1 MQKRALSPTFVQI
14 LGMTYEERIKEY
26 ALANEEV
33 VVMTAENR
41 ALIRNL
47 PPILGPRLIDTGIT
61 EQTMIGA
68 AAGLALRG
76 RKPIV
81 HALGAFLTMRAF
93 EFVRTDVGI
102 SGLPVKLSSFVP
114 GFLSDGNGPTH
125 QAIEDVAL
133 MRGIPGMQVFSPADN
148 EDMLLMLQAIWD
160 SPKPAYL
167 RVNTRPSV
175 VPHQPFEMGKAECIQ
190 PGTDVA
196 LLCHGM
202 LLEQAVEARNLLQQ
216 QGLSA
221 GLWNM
226 RSLVPFDTELVL
238 ELAAKG
244 IPMVCIEDHFQIGG
258 LHSIL
263 AETLLANSQTAKALP
278 ISLNQR
284 WFKPGL
290 LSEVLRYEG
299 FSPEQ
304 MAGRVLEFLGMQPNE
319 ALKALV
325 SKIQENTF
333 DE

>member
-1 MQKRALSPTFVQI
+1 
-14 LGMTYEERIKEY
+14 MTYEEQIREY
-26 ALANEEV
+26 ALANEHV

-102 SGLPVKLSSFVP
+102 PGLPVKMSSFVP

-125 QAIEDVAL
+125 QAIEDIAL

-160 SPKPAYL
+160 SPQPAYM
-167 RVNTRPSV
+167 RVNTRPGV
-175 VPHQPFEMGKAECIQ
+175 VQHQPFEMGKAEILF
-190 PGTDVA
+190 PGNDVA

-202 LLEQAVEARNLLQQ
+202 VLEQVVEARQLLQQ
-216 QGLSA
+216 HGLSVSI
-221 GLWNM
+221 LNM
-226 RSLVPFDTELVL
+226 RSLVPFDTQAVL
-238 ELAAKG
+238 DLAQRG
-244 IPMVCIEDHFQIGG
+244 IPMVSIEDHFQTGG
-258 LHSIL
+258 LYSIL
-263 AETLLANSQTAKALP
+263 AETFLEAGTAAKVLP
-278 ISLNQR
+278 IALNQK

-290 LSEVLRYEG
+290 LSEVLRHEG

-304 MAGRVLEFLGMQPNE
+304 IAGRVLQFLGIPASAE
-319 ALKALV
+319 LKAMV
-325 SKIQENTF
+325 SKIQENSF

>member
-1 MQKRALSPTFVQI
+1 
-14 LGMTYEERIKEY
+14 MTYEEHIREY
-26 ALANEEV
+26 ALANENV

-47 PPILGPRLIDTGIT
+47 PPVLGPRLIDTGIT

-102 SGLPVKLSSFVP
+102 PGLPVKMSSFVP

-125 QAIEDVAL
+125 QAIEDIAL

-160 SPKPAYL
+160 SPQPAYM
-167 RVNTRPSV
+167 RVNTRPGV
-175 VPHQPFEMGKAECIQ
+175 VQHQPFEMGKAERLF
-190 PGTDVA
+190 PGSDVA

-202 LLEQAVEARNLLQQ
+202 LLEQVVEARLLLQQ
-216 QGLSA
+216 HGLSVSI
-221 GLWNM
+221 LNM
-226 RSLVPFDTELVL
+226 RSLVPFDAEAVL
-238 ELAAKG
+238 DLAQKG
-244 IPMVCIEDHFQIGG
+244 IPMVSIEDHFQTGG
-258 LHSIL
+258 LYSIL
-263 AETLLANSQTAKALP
+263 AETFLGAGIAAKVLP
-278 ISLNQR
+278 IALNQK

-290 LSEVLRYEG
+290 LSEVLRHEG

-304 MAGRVLEFLGMQPNE
+304 LAGRVLQFLGIPASE
-319 ALKALV
+319 ELKARV
-325 SKIQENTF
+325 SKIQENSF

>member
-1 MQKRALSPTFVQI
+1 
-14 LGMTYEERIKEY
+14 MTYEERIREY
-26 ALANEEV
+26 ALANENV

-102 SGLPVKLSSFVP
+102 PGLPVKMSSFVP

-125 QAIEDVAL
+125 QAIEDIAL

-148 EDMLLMLQAIWD
+148 EDMLLMLNTIWD
-160 SPKPAYL
+160 SPQPTYM

-175 VPHQPFEMGKAECIQ
+175 VQHQPFEMGKAEVLF

-202 LLEQAVEARNLLQQ
+202 LLEQVVEARNMLQQ
-216 QGLSA
+216 HGLSVSI
-221 GLWNM
+221 LNM
-226 RSLVPFDTELVL
+226 RSLVPFDTDAVL
-238 ELAAKG
+238 DLARKG
-244 IPMVCIEDHFQIGG
+244 TPMVSIEDHFQTGG
-258 LHSIL
+258 LYSIL
-263 AETLLANSQTAKALP
+263 AETFLDAGMAAKVLP
-278 ISLNQR
+278 IALNQK

-290 LSEVLRYEG
+290 LSEVLRHEG

-304 MAGRVLEFLGMQPNE
+304 LAGRVLDFLGIQASKE
-319 ALKALV
+319 LKDRV
-325 SKIQENTF
+325 SKIQENSF

>member
-1 MQKRALSPTFVQI
+1 
-14 LGMTYEERIKEY
+14 MTYEERIRDY
-26 ALANEEV
+26 ALANENV

-47 PPILGPRLIDTGIT
+47 PPVLGPRLIDTGIT

-102 SGLPVKLSSFVP
+102 PGLPVKMSSFVP

-125 QAIEDVAL
+125 QAIEDIAL

-148 EDMLLMLQAIWD
+148 EDMLLMLHHIWD
-160 SPKPAYL
+160 SPHPAYM

-175 VPHQPFEMGKAECIQ
+175 VQHQPFQMAKAEQ
-190 PGTDVA
+190 LFHGNDLA

-202 LLEQAVEARNLLQQ
+202 LLEQVVQARQLLQQ
-216 QGLSA
+216 HGLSVSIF
-221 GLWNM
+221 NM
-226 RSLVPFDTELVL
+226 RSLVPFDTDAVL
-238 ELAAKG
+238 NLAQKG
-244 IPMVCIEDHFQIGG
+244 IPMVCIEDHFQTGG

-263 AETLLANSQTAKALP
+263 AETFLGAGLAAKVLP
-278 ISLNQR
+278 IALNQK

-290 LSEVLRYEG
+290 LSEVLRHEG

-304 MAGRVLEFLGMQPNE
+304 LADRILHFLKIPANE
-319 ALKALV
+319 ELKAKA
-325 SKIQENTF
+325 SKIQENSF

>member
-1 MQKRALSPTFVQI
+1 
-14 LGMTYEERIKEY
+14 
-26 ALANEEV
+26 
-33 VVMTAENR
+33 MTAENR

-47 PPILGPRLIDTGIT
+47 PPVLGPRLIDTGIT

-102 SGLPVKLSSFVP
+102 PGLPVKMSSFVP

-125 QAIEDVAL
+125 QAIEDIAL

-148 EDMLLMLQAIWD
+148 EDMLLMLKAIWD
-160 SPKPAYL
+160 SPQPAYM
-167 RVNTRPSV
+167 RVNTRPGV
-175 VPHQPFEMGKAECIQ
+175 VQHQPFEMGKAERLF
-190 PGTDVA
+190 PGSDVA

-202 LLEQAVEARNLLQQ
+202 LLEQVVEARLLLQQ
-216 QGLSA
+216 HGLSVSI
-221 GLWNM
+221 LNM
-226 RSLVPFDTELVL
+226 RSLVPFDAEAVL
-238 ELAAKG
+238 DLAQKG
-244 IPMVCIEDHFQIGG
+244 IPMVSIEDHFQTGG
-258 LHSIL
+258 LYSIL
-263 AETLLANSQTAKALP
+263 AETFLGAGIAAKVLP
-278 ISLNQR
+278 IALNQK

-290 LSEVLRYEG
+290 LSEVLRHEG

-304 MAGRVLEFLGMQPNE
+304 LAGRVLQFLGIPASE
-319 ALKALV
+319 ELKARV
-325 SKIQENTF
+325 SKIQENSF

>member
-1 MQKRALSPTFVQI
+1 
-14 LGMTYEERIKEY
+14 MTYEEHIREY
-26 ALANEEV
+26 ALANEHV

-102 SGLPVKLSSFVP
+102 PGLPVKMSSFVP

-125 QAIEDVAL
+125 QAIEDIAL

-160 SPKPAYL
+160 SPQPAYM
-167 RVNTRPSV
+167 RVNTRPGV
-175 VPHQPFEMGKAECIQ
+175 VQHQPFEMGKAETLF
-190 PGTDVA
+190 PGSDVA

-202 LLEQAVEARNLLQQ
+202 LLEQVVEARLLLQQ
-216 QGLSA
+216 HGLSVSI
-221 GLWNM
+221 LNM
-226 RSLVPFDTELVL
+226 RSLVPFDAEAVL
-238 ELAAKG
+238 DLAQKG
-244 IPMVCIEDHFQIGG
+244 IPMVSIEDHFQTGG
-258 LHSIL
+258 LYSIL
-263 AETLLANSQTAKALP
+263 AETFLGAGIAAKVLP
-278 ISLNQR
+278 IALNQK

-290 LSEVLRYEG
+290 LSEVLRHEG

-304 MAGRVLEFLGMQPNE
+304 LAGRVLQFLGIPASE
-319 ALKALV
+319 ELKARV
-325 SKIQENTF
+325 SKIQENSF

>member
-1 MQKRALSPTFVQI
+1 
-14 LGMTYEERIKEY
+14 
-26 ALANEEV
+26 
-33 VVMTAENR
+33 MTAENR

-47 PPILGPRLIDTGIT
+47 PPVLGPRLIDTGIT

-102 SGLPVKLSSFVP
+102 PGLPVKMSSFVP

-125 QAIEDVAL
+125 QAIEDIAL

-148 EDMLLMLQAIWD
+148 EDMLLMLKAIWD
-160 SPKPAYL
+160 SPQPAYM
-167 RVNTRPSV
+167 RVNTRPGV
-175 VPHQPFEMGKAECIQ
+175 VQHQPFEMGKAERLF
-190 PGTDVA
+190 PGSDVA

-202 LLEQAVEARNLLQQ
+202 LLEQVVEARLLLQQ
-216 QGLSA
+216 HGLSVSI
-221 GLWNM
+221 LNL
-226 RSLVPFDTELVL
+226 RSLVPFDAEAVL
-238 ELAAKG
+238 DLAQKG
-244 IPMVCIEDHFQIGG
+244 IPMVSIEDHFQTGG
-258 LHSIL
+258 LYSIL
-263 AETLLANSQTAKALP
+263 AETFLGAGIAAKVLP
-278 ISLNQR
+278 IALNQK

-290 LSEVLRYEG
+290 LSEVLRHEG

-304 MAGRVLEFLGMQPNE
+304 LAGRVLQFLGIPASE
-319 ALKALV
+319 ELKARV
-325 SKIQENTF
+325 SKIQENSF